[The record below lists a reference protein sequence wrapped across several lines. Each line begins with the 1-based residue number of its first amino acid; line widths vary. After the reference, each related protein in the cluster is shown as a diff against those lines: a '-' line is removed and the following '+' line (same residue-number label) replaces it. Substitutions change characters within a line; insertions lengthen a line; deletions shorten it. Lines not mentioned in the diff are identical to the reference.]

1 VLWNDLTM
9 ATASK
14 KHKHVELRE
23 KLQNKFSRL
32 KPHSQIP
39 SARQLATTYKV
50 STMTIRQALASLQTD
65 GLIYTI
71 PGSGTYVSGEK
82 LSKKLVFVS
91 FSEEIREKGM
101 KPTSQILKAE
111 RVTVTNKKL
120 AETLQINSGESA
132 YRIKRV
138 RLADG
143 VPLAIEDTHIPSE
156 NAPGLLDHDL
166 KSSLYEIFKDVYE
179 RPVVRADSAVSPM
192 LLDKEQAAVLKA
204 PVNTPSLLFTLT
216 AFDMRGRVME
226 HCVSIKRGDKYDFK
240 FSIQA

>member
-1 VLWNDLTM
+1 M

-120 AETLQINSGESA
+120 AEALQINSGESA
-132 YRIKRV
+132 
-138 RLADG
+138 
-143 VPLAIEDTHIPSE
+143 
-156 NAPGLLDHDL
+156 
-166 KSSLYEIFKDVYE
+166 
-179 RPVVRADSAVSPM
+179 
-192 LLDKEQAAVLKA
+192 
-204 PVNTPSLLFTLT
+204 
-216 AFDMRGRVME
+216 
-226 HCVSIKRGDKYDFK
+226 
-240 FSIQA
+240 